1 MKESARFQIGDSA
14 PTPPPATYRTI
25 TVRIPAPLY
34 ETVMYTVDVSGATL
48 DAVITSALFIAFAAP
63 DEIDEL

>member
-1 MKESARFQIGDSA
+1 MKESARFQIGYPA
-14 PTPPPATYRTI
+14 PTPPATYRTI

-48 DAVITSALFIAFAAP
+48 DAVITSALTIAFAAP

>member
-14 PTPPPATYRTI
+14 PTPPTTYRTI

-34 ETVMYTVDVSGATL
+34 ETVMYTVDASGATL
-48 DAVITSALFIAFAAP
+48 DHVITSALTIAFAAP
-63 DEIDEL
+63 DELGDL

>member
-1 MKESARFQIGDSA
+1 MRESARFQIGDPA
-14 PTPPPATYRTI
+14 PTPPATYRTI

-48 DAVITSALFIAFAAP
+48 DAVITSALTIAFAAP

>member
-14 PTPPPATYRTI
+14 PTPSPAYRTI

-34 ETVMYTVDVSGATL
+34 ETVMYTVDASGVTL
-48 DAVITSALFIAFAAP
+48 DAVITSALQIAFAAP
-63 DEIDEL
+63 DELGDL

>member
-1 MKESARFQIGDSA
+1 MKESARFQIGDPA
-14 PTPPPATYRTI
+14 PTPPLAYRTI

-34 ETVMYTVDVSGATL
+34 ETVMYTVDASGATL
-48 DAVITSALFIAFAAP
+48 DAVITSALFIAFLPP

>member
-14 PTPPPATYRTI
+14 PTPPPAYRTI
-25 TVRIPAPLY
+25 TVRIAAPLY
-34 ETVMYTVDVSGATL
+34 ETVMQTVDASGATL
-48 DAVITSALFIAFAAP
+48 DAVITSALTIAFAAP